1 MAFTKVGKVK
11 NELYGLILRH
21 IAGGVRYGTE
31 SSRILAEDF
40 AKDFRRNHPDVWK
53 RENPQ
58 SIASLIV
65 IEWDL
70 IQASL
75 SPDKGHR
82 R

>member
-21 IAGGVRYGTE
+21 TAGGVKYGTE
-31 SSRILAEDF
+31 SSRILAENF
-40 AKDFRRNHPDVWK
+40 AKDFRRNHPDVWE

-75 SPDKGHR
+75 NPDKGHR

>member
-11 NELYGLILRH
+11 NELYGLIL
-21 IAGGVRYGTE
+21 AGGVRYGTE

-70 IQASL
+70 IPASL
-75 SPDKGHR
+75 NPDKGHR